1 MGHRSKQYWVAGH
14 PDGNLNSK
22 TGDSWDLT
30 EDQVKAR
37 AQKLSELS
45 ATTVSVA
52 ELNALDASA
61 AVGDAVSCTI
71 TNAST
76 AAAGAAAE
84 FSVQFKDSAGA
95 NVSKAITFDYYLS
108 TDSAGQTLA
117 SAGEEIADGGAGALL
132 HEYTANLS
140 GKYLSTAAG
149 LAEVDV
155 TETGIALYFNVIM
168 PDGSVTTSSVLTW
181 AS

>member
-1 MGHRSKQYWVAGH
+1 MAKYWVANN
-14 PDGNLNSK
+14 PNSEINDAK
-22 TGDSWDLT
+22 
-30 EDQVKAR
+30 
-37 AQKLSELS
+37 AQKLAELS
-45 ATTVSVA
+45 ATGVSLA

-71 TNAST
+71 TNDATGT
-76 AAAGAAAE
+76 AGQAKE
-84 FSVQFKDSAGA
+84 FSVQFKDSAGS
-95 NVSKAITFDYYLS
+95 NVTKAITFDYYMS
-108 TDSAGQTLA
+108 TDAAGQTLA
-117 SAGEEIADGGAGALL
+117 SAAEEIADGGAGALL

-140 GKYLSTAAG
+140 GKFLSTAAG

-168 PDGSVTTSSVLTW
+168 PDGSVTTSSIVTW

>member
-1 MGHRSKQYWVAGH
+1 MASRSKSDKYWLANNPNAVINDA
-14 PDGNLNSK
+14 K
-22 TGDSWDLT
+22 A
-30 EDQVKAR
+30 VKLA
-37 AQKLSELS
+37 ELS
-45 ATTVSVA
+45 ATSVSLA
-52 ELNALDASA
+52 ELNALDAGA

-71 TNAST
+71 TNDAT
-76 AAAGAAAE
+76 GDAGAAKE

-108 TDSAGQTLA
+108 SDAAGQTLA
-117 SAGEEIADGGAGALL
+117 SAATEIADGGAGALL
-132 HEYTANLS
+132 HEYTADLS
-140 GKYLSTAAG
+140 GKFITTAAG

-155 TETGIALYFNVIM
+155 TATGVALYFNVIM